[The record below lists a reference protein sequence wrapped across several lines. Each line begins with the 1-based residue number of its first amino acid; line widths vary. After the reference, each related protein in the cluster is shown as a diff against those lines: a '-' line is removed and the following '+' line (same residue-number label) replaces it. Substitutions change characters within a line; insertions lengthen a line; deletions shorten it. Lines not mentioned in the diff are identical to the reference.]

1 MAPSTPIN
9 ITTNTHTHTM
19 TTETPQAALAAIQQK
34 LQARKDKHNAFG
46 GYSYRNKEGILEAVK
61 PHLAPYQ
68 ATITIVEELL
78 NLGDRYYIKATA
90 TFTVPQGSISSTAF
104 AREANQKKGMDEA
117 QITGATSSYA
127 GKYAL
132 CNLLAID
139 DSTVDPDATN
149 DHDKRLPSLDE
160 VAEILTAPTT
170 DALNAVYKALIK
182 RNVAKGYLTDLCR
195 ARKGQIEG
203 STTAPNATA
212 STLKLD

>member
-1 MAPSTPIN
+1 
-9 ITTNTHTHTM
+9 M

-61 PHLAPYQ
+61 PHLAQYQ

-90 TFTVPQGSISSTAF
+90 TFTTPQGSISSTAF

-139 DSTVDPDATN
+139 DSSVDPDATN

-195 ARKGQIEG
+195 ARKSQIEG